1 MPRAKVFRSQPS
13 TGQVVFMASLSHS
26 VLTIVTTDTHT
37 DGMTPRK
44 PMVRMTVRVPA
55 KLRDAAMAK
64 ADENDEYLS
73 EVIRAALQ
81 SYVKNRGTS

>member
-1 MPRAKVFRSQPS
+1 MLGPRRRMVAAAGSGESWSDLPIAHVMTR
-13 TGQVVFMASLSHS
+13 V
-26 VLTIVTTDTHT
+26 HT

-64 ADENDEYLS
+64 ADENGEYVS
-73 EVIRAALQ
+73 EVIRRALE
-81 SYVKNRGTS
+81 SYVTSESIKEEES